1 MGDFMKEFI
10 YRTVLYLAC
19 FCVSFWALMGL
30 DFERFIRKGRTKQAQ
45 MILLLVSMALA
56 YLVAQFL
63 MGLLYRNIFM

>member
-1 MGDFMKEFI
+1 MKEYI
-10 YRTVLYLAC
+10 LRTILYLSC
-19 FCVSFWALMGL
+19 FCISFWALMGL

-45 MILLLVSMALA
+45 MILLLAAMAMG